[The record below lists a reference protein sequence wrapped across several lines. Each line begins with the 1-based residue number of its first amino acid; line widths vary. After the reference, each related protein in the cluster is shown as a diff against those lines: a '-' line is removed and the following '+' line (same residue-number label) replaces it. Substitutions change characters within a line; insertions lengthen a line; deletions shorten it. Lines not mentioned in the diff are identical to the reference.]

1 MPRPGVRGDSPG
13 FCGFIEM
20 REDYFNEQISV
31 RKKSVEAIRPNR
43 DGAFLIDGIIV
54 TVVVPEGP

>member
-1 MPRPGVRGDSPG
+1 
-13 FCGFIEM
+13 M